1 MLTVEVIAFSGEQL
15 IEHMIERGLEVISI
29 LVAHGEFLE
38 VTEFRMKDKDIFEEV
53 SFKQEVDYFLVRC
66 TWW

>member
-1 MLTVEVIAFSGEQL
+1 M
-15 IEHMIERGLEVISI
+15 ISI